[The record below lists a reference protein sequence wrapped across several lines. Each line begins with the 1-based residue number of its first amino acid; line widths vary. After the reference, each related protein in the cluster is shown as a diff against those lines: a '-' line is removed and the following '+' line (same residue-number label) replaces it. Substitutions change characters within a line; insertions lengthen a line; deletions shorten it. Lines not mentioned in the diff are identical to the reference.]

1 RRFSAL
7 QGLEPNLAAPPPLEV
22 LAVPAQ
28 KEDVHGVELATLV
41 DRAAQDADRAARDT
55 HRAGSGDS
63 DVGPERGTGS

>member
-1 RRFSAL
+1 MLFRS
-7 QGLEPNLAAPPPLEV
+7 PPLEV
-22 LAVPAQ
+22 LAVSAQ

-41 DRAAQDADRAARDT
+41 DRAAQDADRAARDP